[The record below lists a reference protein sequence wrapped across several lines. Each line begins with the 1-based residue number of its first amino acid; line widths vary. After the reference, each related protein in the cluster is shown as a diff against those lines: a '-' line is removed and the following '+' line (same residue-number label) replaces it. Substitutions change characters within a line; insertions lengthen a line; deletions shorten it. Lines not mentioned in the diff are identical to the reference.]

1 MPSVLAI
8 CALGV
13 LCFALLAVLF
23 LRERQHDSERAA
35 LLDRIASP
43 QAAAAHAYQ
52 ALAGVPPPLAEDT
65 DAEDDA
71 RYGRDLTFDDD
82 LSLDEQLDEAV
93 I

>member
-23 LRERQHDSERAA
+23 LRERQHDTERAA
-35 LLDRIASP
+35 LLDRIAAP

-52 ALAGVPPPLAEDT
+52 TLAGVQPAMPEDT

-82 LSLDEQLDEAV
+82 LSLDDELEEV

>member
-1 MPSVLAI
+1 MTSVLAI

-23 LRERQHDSERAA
+23 LRERQHDTERAA
-35 LLDRIASP
+35 LLDRIAAP

-52 ALAGVPPPLAEDT
+52 TLAGVQPPMSEDT

-82 LSLDEQLDEAV
+82 LSLDDELEEV